1 MRCIICFIC
10 ISKSL
15 KIEAAT
21 DYEMT
26 QPTTLDERIFAALEK
41 TIDYFAENIPPKKKY
56 PLLLTIW
63 RQTCWLSFSRRD
75 TVKDLPWSPLDVATG
90 ICRTKR
96 LLTVDTLYEVKYRL
110 NHPLTGE
117 LRSGSCFQIFA
128 KYEKY
133 LMVNSEEIPA
143 YQIKS
148 IIDLN
153 NGEKIL

>member
-1 MRCIICFIC
+1 
-10 ISKSL
+10 
-15 KIEAAT
+15 
-21 DYEMT
+21 MT

-41 TIDYFAENIPPKKKY
+41 TIDYFAENIPRQKEVSFAPDDLETD
-56 PLLLTIW
+56 LLAEL
-63 RQTCWLSFSRRD
+63 QQKGYS
-75 TVKDLPWSPLDVATG
+75 
-90 ICRTKR
+90 KR
-96 LLTVDTLYEVKYRL
+96 FALAAFRCCYWYLQDEGLLTVDTLYEVKYRL